1 MLVEKLKPTYDLAS
15 IQAEFSS
22 VAGLNITLTARRSA
36 EQLGFTLEGVVTVV
50 QSIKRT
56 HFYKSMTS
64 QNDHKVWQDVYHVP
78 VVDKRLV
85 LYVKFTVNAVGKLL
99 ISFKEK

>member
-1 MLVEKLKPTYDLAS
+1 VEKKKPTYDLAS

-22 VAGLNITLTARRSA
+22 VATLRITRTARDSA
-36 EQLGFTLEGVVTVV
+36 EELGITMQGVVVV
-50 QSIKRT
+50 IQSIART

-64 QNDHKVWQDVYHVP
+64 HADHKVWQDVYHVP
-78 VVDKRLV
+78 VMDRGLV